1 MTNPTRGLNVWNANI
16 ENASPTEPVS
26 IGSIAIS
33 WWGGDKLEKTSMRGR
48 LIWIDDLGVYSPQ
61 VLTFYYTAPADLL
74 IPSETFSNILQFT
87 FLSNNF
93 TIRSVRVFLS
103 NGCYV
108 QYWYDWAN

>member
-16 ENASPTEPVS
+16 ENASATEDVS
-26 IGSIAIS
+26 IFSVQMF
-33 WWGGDKLEKTSMRGR
+33 WWGGDKLEKASMRER

-61 VLTFYYTAPADLL
+61 ILTFYYTAPADLL
-74 IPSETFSNILQFT
+74 IPHQTFSNILQFT

-93 TIRSVRVFLS
+93 TMGAVKVILS

-108 QYWYDWAN
+108 QYWYQ